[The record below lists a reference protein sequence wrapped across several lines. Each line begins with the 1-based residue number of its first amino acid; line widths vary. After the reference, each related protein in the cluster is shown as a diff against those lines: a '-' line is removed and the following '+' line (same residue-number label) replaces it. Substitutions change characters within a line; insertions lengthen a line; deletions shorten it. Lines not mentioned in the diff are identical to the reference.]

1 MIIEVT
7 DLNLNRLGQIK
18 DTWGNKQV
26 EELNGPGEFEFTM
39 AIDQL
44 DIEALE
50 YKPKDIFSFL
60 NHQTLVRLY
69 EDGRYWFTGQPF
81 QIELSED
88 SSGQLIAHI
97 KCIGAMRF
105 LSRFNAGKRVYRN
118 ARASDI
124 LRDLLGIQSLIIPG
138 TIDFID
144 EISITFSRESLYDAI
159 HALRDILGGDIY
171 LDPHDMTFNWVRR
184 QGGKGPEIR
193 YQRNMTFIRVV
204 SDTSDHF
211 TRIIPLGAG
220 QGENEVTIASVNN
233 GLEYLEAD
241 TVGEYG
247 VIEVVWKDEKYRDP
261 MTLKLAAQ
269 RRLEEHKHPKI
280 AIETSMIDLSQWRD
294 EWGER
299 PFRDHPPQLGDEVR
313 IYHDRLGIDIRE
325 RIHKIQKNW
334 DEDKR
339 HEIGIELADRRR
351 TYADMIA
358 EINNRIENL
367 KHDKGYT
374 FTSSYIVS
382 EEIGGLTTARM
393 RFFIPSDVIRIN
405 YARLLRTGTEVGG
418 GGSELPPDAPLS
430 ATITIAV
437 NGTQVSSSN
446 QAQIELELKN
456 FLQIGRW
463 NTIIFSADNPVRLD
477 AALDIKQYFQ
487 EG

>member
-26 EELNGPGEFEFTM
+26 EELNGPGEFEFMM
-39 AIDQL
+39 AIEQL
-44 DIEALE
+44 DIDALE
-50 YKPKDIFSFL
+50 YRPRDVLTFL
-60 NHQTLVRLY
+60 SHQTFIRLY
-69 EDGRYWFTGQPF
+69 EEGRYWFTGQPF
-81 QIELSED
+81 QIEQSED
-88 SSGQLIAHI
+88 ASGQLIASV
-97 KCIGAMRF
+97 KCDGAMRF
-105 LSRFNAGKRVYRN
+105 LSRFNVGKRTYKN
-118 ARASDI
+118 MRASDI
-124 LRDLLGIQSLIIPG
+124 LRDLLRVQTLITPG
-138 TIDFID
+138 NIEFID
-144 EISITFSRESLYDAI
+144 EISITFSRESLYDAV
-159 HALRDILGGDIY
+159 HALRDTLGGDMY
-171 LDPHDMTFNWVRR
+171 VDPHDMTFNWVRR
-184 QGGKGPEIR
+184 QGGRGPEIR
-193 YQRNMTFIRVV
+193 YHKNMAFIRVV

-220 QGENEVTIASVNN
+220 QGENEVTIASVND

-241 TVGEYG
+241 TVSEYG

-261 MTLKLAAQ
+261 LTLKRAAQ
-269 RRLEEHKHPKI
+269 RRLEEHKHPKM

-299 PFRDHPPQLGDEVR
+299 PYSDRPPQLGDEVR

-325 RIHKIQKNW
+325 RIQKIQKNW

-358 EINNRIENL
+358 ELNNRIENL
-367 KHDKGYT
+367 KHDKGFT

-382 EEIGGLTTARM
+382 EEIGGSTTARM
-393 RFFIPSDVIRIN
+393 RFFIPPDVVRIN
-405 YARLLRTGTEVGG
+405 YARLLRTGTETGG
-418 GGSELPPDAPLS
+418 GGGEELPPDAPLS

-437 NGTQVSSSN
+437 NGTQVSASN

-456 FLQIGRW
+456 FLQIGKW
-463 NTIIFSADNPVRLD
+463 NTILFSASDRIQLD
-477 AALDIKQYFQ
+477 AALDIKQYFEQ
-487 EG
+487 